1 MMGGESASRR
11 LRSTPAA
18 SLLALGGL
26 LATTS
31 PIALQDM
38 AGLFGGSDPK
48 LRWQAYLTAAA
59 PQTSLH
65 LATIS
70 FSGPQQGGAAGI
82 QLVSLGQQAGPTA
95 NRAQPSESDYE
106 NVNSDGK
113 ADLLMTR
120 VARTEQKTDLRSSGQ
135 TARLGDR
142 FSADDPRMFP
152 DARLAFGEYR
162 DPAELM
168 LAYSQLPT
176 AQPEIDVAAML
187 ASRRRSPYTVEHSD
201 DFVSPTLVA
210 YAPAERQIQAPF
222 EAVIG
227 GQPRIKVVP
236 EVEAEIE
243 AAALPRM
250 RPDPLDE
257 DDGVPRHSWAKKPLP
272 DDVHDKKQQNCLA
285 EAIYFEARGETTMGQ
300 AAVAQVVLN
309 RVKNPAYPASICGVV
324 YQNEDWRNRCQFSFA
339 CDGRPER
346 IRSQSAWKRAKE
358 LARDVTNGKVW
369 LKAVGDSTHY
379 HATYVK
385 PRWSRYMKRTDRIG
399 RHIFYRTN
407 GGGWT

>member
-1 MMGGESASRR
+1 MGGVKVSRR
-11 LRSTPAA
+11 VRSTPAA

-38 AGLFGGSDPK
+38 AGFLGGSHPN
-48 LRWQAYLTAAA
+48 LRWQAYLVAA
-59 PQTSLH
+59 PHGSLH
-65 LATIS
+65 MASLR
-70 FSGPQQGGAAGI
+70 FSGSQQGDASGI
-82 QLVSLGQQAGPTA
+82 QLASLGQQPVVAVERPHDLAADDRETV
-95 NRAQPSESDYE
+95 NREA
-106 NVNSDGK
+106 K
-113 ADLLMTR
+113 ADLMMTR
-120 VARTEQKTDLRSSGQ
+120 MARTVPEAGMHSSGQ
-135 TARLGDR
+135 LGRLDDF
-142 FSADDPRMFP
+142 FSAH
-152 DARLAFGEYR
+152 DATMLPKSNLGATDYG

-168 LAYSQLPT
+168 LAYSRLQ
-176 AQPEIDVAAML
+176 ANPEIDVAAML
-187 ASRRRSPYTVEHSD
+187 ASRRRSPYTIGPSD
-201 DFVSPTLVA
+201 DPVSPTLVA
-210 YAPAERQIQAPF
+210 YAPAERHIEAPF
-222 EAVIG
+222 EAVLG
-227 GQPRIKVVP
+227 GQSRISRDP
-236 EVEAEIE
+236 ELEAEIE

-257 DDGVPRHSWAKKPLP
+257 DDGVLRHSWAKEPLP
-272 DDVHDKKQQNCLA
+272 EDVHEKKQQTCLA
-285 EAIYFEARGETTMGQ
+285 QSIYFEARGETVMGQ

-309 RVKNPAYPASICGVV
+309 RVKNPAYPKSICGVV
-324 YQNEDWRNRCQFSFA
+324 YQNEKWRNRCQFSFA

-346 IRSQSAWKRAKE
+346 VRSQSAWKRAKQ

-399 RHIFYRTN
+399 RHIFYRTY